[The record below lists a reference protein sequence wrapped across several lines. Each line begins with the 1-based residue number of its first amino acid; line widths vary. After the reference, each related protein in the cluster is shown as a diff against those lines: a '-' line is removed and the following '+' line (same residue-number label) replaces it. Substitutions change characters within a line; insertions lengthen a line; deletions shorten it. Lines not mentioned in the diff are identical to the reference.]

1 MDTIE
6 NSWSRYAPVR
16 GQGYVLAQGSCFD
29 LVKAL
34 PDASVDLI
42 CVDPPYTQGSSA
54 PFDPKVCSYENV
66 AWSEA
71 EWRAILQEGTRVLRK
86 GGKQLIF
93 CSNTLRR
100 ELEPLVDSVR
110 TLKMDCPYVW
120 ERGGNFRTCAD
131 RVSIRYREPAL
142 EFVLVIQQKHELAA
156 SSMAESARN
165 ASRILGQFGRP
176 EDGSVKHPDLYRE
189 LLGRYQP
196 GVVLDYCMHKGA
208 CGVQALQL
216 GHTFLGVELRP
227 DIFNEA
233 LARFGESS
241 GQAIEN
247 PSVLPLRQANVP
259 KRKAEAPMTC
269 GICLDRRVD
278 KRPCMGGKCTRC
290 GTYYRRHQEDWHPGV
305 KMGRPKKNE

>member
-1 MDTIE
+1 MCSHYQIGPSARAKGARALGCPMDTFE
-6 NSWSRYAPVR
+6 GSWSRYAPVR

-34 PDASVDLI
+34 PDASVDLV

-93 CSNTLRR
+93 CSDTLRR
-100 ELEPLVDSVR
+100 ELETLVESER
-110 TLKMDCPYVW
+110 TLNMDCPYVW
-120 ERGGNFRTCAD
+120 ERAGNFRTCAD
-131 RVSIRYREPAL
+131 RFSIHYREPAL

-176 EDGSVKHPDLYRE
+176 EDASVKHPDLYRE

-196 GVVLDYCMHKGA
+196 GVVLDYCMNTGA
-208 CGVQALQL
+208 CGRAALQL

-227 DIFNEA
+227 DIYSEA
-233 LARFGESS
+233 LARFGEPYHTQQIYEDREAAEIFAYHITLFSKHLS
-241 GQAIEN
+241 RIIQIYTIFRCLG
-247 PSVLPLRQANVP
+247 LPGFP
-259 KRKAEAPMTC
+259 
-269 GICLDRRVD
+269 
-278 KRPCMGGKCTRC
+278 
-290 GTYYRRHQEDWHPGV
+290 
-305 KMGRPKKNE
+305 